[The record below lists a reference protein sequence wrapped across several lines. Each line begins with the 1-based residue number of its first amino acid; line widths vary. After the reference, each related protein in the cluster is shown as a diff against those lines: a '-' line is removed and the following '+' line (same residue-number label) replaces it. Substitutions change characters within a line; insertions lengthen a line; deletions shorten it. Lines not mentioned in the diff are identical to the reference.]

1 MCQRV
6 SRSDG
11 GGACYLFRML
21 LHILSW
27 REPVH
32 LLEHSGEACGA
43 VESAAVHDFCDVLPL
58 TTKQSGCLFQT
69 QVADEVVRSLVGEL
83 FHLTMQMHAADAY
96 LGAYHVDVQVA
107 VAEVG
112 VHNGEN
118 AVEELVVSTFNLD
131 IIDLLAMVF
140 LARELVLHEAA

>member
-1 MCQRV
+1 
-6 SRSDG
+6 
-11 GGACYLFRML
+11 ML

-43 VESAAVHDFCDVLPL
+43 VESAAVHDLRYVLPL
-58 TTKQSGCLFQT
+58 TAKQTGCLFQT

-83 FHLTMQMHAADAY
+83 LHLTVQMHTADAY

-112 VHNGEN
+112 VYNGKDT
-118 AVEELVVSTFNLD
+118 VEELVVSTLNLD
-131 IIDLLAMVF
+131 IVDLLAMVF